1 MRAIAYN
8 KTTKIIIFCIGI
20 LASVGL
26 AYFVSVS
33 CLIIAVLSSVGFL
46 AFFGVLVI
54 SPVLQKRLYKDK
66 EPSLLSKFSIETFC
80 AQLMTLPIMLLYFLS
95 YHSYRLSQI

>member
-54 SPVLQKRLYKDK
+54 SPYYKKDFIK
-66 EPSLLSKFSIETFC
+66 IKSRR
-80 AQLMTLPIMLLYFLS
+80 YFLNLVS
-95 YHSYRLSQI
+95 KLSALNL